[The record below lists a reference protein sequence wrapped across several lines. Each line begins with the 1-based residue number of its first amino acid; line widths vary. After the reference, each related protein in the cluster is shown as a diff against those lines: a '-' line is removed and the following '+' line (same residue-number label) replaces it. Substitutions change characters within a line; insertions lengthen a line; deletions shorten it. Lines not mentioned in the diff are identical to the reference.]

1 VSTKRQKLL
10 QLLHGEDPGEI
21 IVCPLIDSWAFEDT
35 SEKVFRPDEDEFT
48 IAHTARG
55 PIEDQLHM
63 GELCG
68 YEPIAL
74 QDIDWTL
81 ANPNLRWE
89 EELVSKDLRAQKRV
103 DRLSLHTPYGDIVRR
118 RESSLQS
125 SMLIDE
131 FDLMPDQLHRIVEW
145 YTGEIAACDLDAI
158 GAQIKGYVD
167 IRGERGLLSSA
178 VANPFNLFGL
188 LGRGF
193 EHLVYHYADY
203 PEEHHRLAN
212 LVLEVAKFQADVI
225 LDGGYDVIWAGHTGG
240 STYNSAQYFRETR
253 MPYEK
258 AVIDHVKRRD
268 GLVYTHDCNAIGMM
282 IREGVFNELGPS
294 CLETLAPPPA
304 GDIDDL
310 RAYRQML
317 DPSICTKGNID
328 VGFLL
333 DATVEEVR
341 QATIEV
347 IEATKGFR
355 HMVGTG
361 DDVYFGTPIEN
372 IKAMVEV
379 AKGYTGRFFPSVAVG
394 AD

>member
-1 VSTKRQKLL
+1 MSTKRQKLL

-21 IVCPLIDSWAFEDT
+21 LVCPLIDSWAFEDT

-48 IAHTARG
+48 TAHTARG

-63 GELCG
+63 GEICG

-74 QDIDWTL
+74 QDIDWRL
-81 ANPNLRWE
+81 ANPKLQWQ
-89 EELVSKDLRAQKRV
+89 EELVSKNLRAQKRI
-103 DRLSLHTPYGDIVRR
+103 DRLTLHTPYGDIVRR

-131 FDLMPDQLHRIVEW
+131 SDLTPDQLHQIIAW
-145 YTGEIAACDLDAI
+145 YSAEIAACDLDAI
-158 GAQIKGYVD
+158 RAQIKGYVG
-167 IRGERGLLSSA
+167 IRGERGLLSSS
-178 VANPFNLFGL
+178 VVDPFGLFGL

-203 PEEHHRLAN
+203 PEEHHRLAAQ
-212 LVLEVAKFQADVI
+212 VLEVAKFQADVI
-225 LDGGYDVIWAGHTGG
+225 LDEGYDVIWAGSTGG
-240 STYNSAQYFRETR
+240 STYNSPEYFRETR

-258 AVIDHVKRRD
+258 EIIAHVKRRG
-268 GLVYTHDCNAIGMM
+268 GLIYTHDCNAIAVM
-282 IREGVFNELGPS
+282 IREGVFNELSPS

-310 RAYRQML
+310 RAYRRML

-333 DATVEEVR
+333 EATEAEVR
-341 QATIEV
+341 QATVDV
-347 IEATKGFR
+347 IEATQGFR
-355 HMVGTG
+355 HLVGTG

-372 IKAMVEV
+372 IKAMVDV
-379 AKGYTGRFFPSVAVG
+379 AKNYTG
-394 AD
+394 